1 MLELLRTRGG
11 ILMDATS
18 YPYFRKKLKHYMKTV
33 TNNQEP
39 LMITRKNKRNVVLI
53 SVEEYSTLLENQFI
67 LSHLESRAWLQTA
80 AEHVTPTPEVVAEA
94 MAESATTEV
103 EES

>member
-1 MLELLRTRGG
+1 
-11 ILMDATS
+11 MDATS

-80 AEHVTPTPEVVAEA
+80 EHVTPTPEVVAES
-94 MAESATTEV
+94 MAESAAAEV
-103 EES
+103 EEP

>member
-1 MLELLRTRGG
+1 
-11 ILMDATS
+11 MDATS
-18 YPYFRKKLKHYMKTV
+18 YPYFRKRIKHYMKTV

-80 AEHVTPTPEVVAEA
+80 VEHVAPTTEVVAES
-94 MAESATTEV
+94 MAESAATEV
-103 EES
+103 EEP

>member
-1 MLELLRTRGG
+1 
-11 ILMDATS
+11 MDATS

-33 TNNQEP
+33 SNNQEP

-67 LSHLESRAWLQTA
+67 LSHLESRAWLQSPD
-80 AEHVTPTPEVVAEA
+80 HVTPTPEVVAEA
-94 MAESATTEV
+94 MAESATAEV
-103 EES
+103 EEP

>member
-1 MLELLRTRGG
+1 
-11 ILMDATS
+11 MDATS
-18 YPYFRKKLKHYMKTV
+18 YPYFRKRIKHYMKTV

-80 AEHVTPTPEVVAEA
+80 AEPEVVAES
-94 MAESATTEV
+94 MAESAATEV
-103 EES
+103 EEP